1 MIPRPFN
8 VFISSTARD
17 LVAYRNAAKD
27 AVLSLGWRPVMVNE
41 HELIA
46 GGLILQRCLEQVWAA
61 DLFVLLAGYR
71 CGFVPPPNM
80 AGDGQTSITQLEAY
94 TWQAAVE
101 KRKAYSHIIF
111 MAQHPTLKIGEGES
125 PLASAS
131 QLLFRDRLSSNN
143 IKHDFD
149 YWPDDDVRQGEAARR
164 FATDLKAQLAQAKA
178 EISAAREQRVM
189 AERQKLHA
197 VNQQLAE
204 RAAKAE
210 STAPLWGLGG
220 LILAAILMDGKK

>member
-1 MIPRPFN
+1 MTFN
-8 VFISSTARD
+8 VFISSTAQD
-17 LVAYRNAAKD
+17 LVVYRNAAKD

-46 GGLILQRCLEQVWAA
+46 GGPILQRCLEQVWAA

-71 CGFVPPPNM
+71 CGFVPPSTLG
-80 AGDGQTSITQLEAY
+80 GDGQTSITQLEAY
-94 TWQAAVE
+94 TWLAAVE
-101 KRKAYSHIIF
+101 QRNAYPHIIF
-111 MAQHPTLKIGEGES
+111 MAQHPTLKAGDGEC
-125 PLASAS
+125 PVASAS
-131 QLLFRDRLSSNN
+131 QLLFRDRLSASN

-149 YWPDDDVRQGEAARR
+149 YWPDGDARQGEAARR
-164 FATDLKAQLAQAKA
+164 FATDLKAQLAHAKA
-178 EISAAREQRVM
+178 EIAAVREQRAM
-189 AERQKLHA
+189 AERQKLQV